1 MSTKLTTDE
10 RQTELE
16 SLLEKGWQM
25 GEGRDAIEKEYKFA
39 NFIEAFSW
47 MTSSALIAEKMN
59 HHPEWFN
66 VYNRVNVT
74 LSTHDVGGLSMLDV
88 KLAQKMD
95 QLAGE

>member
-1 MSTKLTTDE
+1 MSTKLTSDE

-16 SLLEKGWQM
+16 SVLKKGWQM
-25 GEGRDAIEKEYKFA
+25 VEGRDAIAKEYKFA
-39 NFIEAFSW
+39 SFITAFSW

>member
-1 MSTKLTTDE
+1 
-10 RQTELE
+10 
-16 SLLEKGWQM
+16 
-25 GEGRDAIEKEYKFA
+25 
-39 NFIEAFSW
+39 